1 MSTVTEEMRDAI
13 IKLAGERAFFETREV
28 WLARAARRA
37 GISQRQAKA
46 FFYREASSPRH
57 QDVEAV
63 RLAVSTLNSAEG
75 ARDSE
80 RRDREQDRELE
91 ELRAIVE
98 RLEAVADRFD
108 EHRLRADA
116 GAIRDVARRA
126 RAKLNYLGEEP

>member
-13 IKLAGERAFFETREV
+13 IKLAGERAFLETREV

-37 GISQRQAKA
+37 GITARQAKA
-46 FFYREASSPRH
+46 FFYRETASPRH

-63 RLAVSTLNSAEG
+63 RLAVATLHSAEG
-75 ARDSE
+75 ARDSD
-80 RRDREQDRELE
+80 RRDPELE

-108 EHRLRADA
+108 EHFHRPDA
-116 GAIRDVARRA
+116 LQIRDVARRA
-126 RAKLNYLGEEP
+126 RAKLSHLGEEP

>member
-28 WLARAARRA
+28 WIARAARRA
-37 GISQRQAKA
+37 GITARQAKA

-63 RLAVSTLNSAEG
+63 RLAVATLNSAEE

-80 RRDREQDRELE
+80 RRDRELE
-91 ELRAIVE
+91 ELRAIVD
-98 RLEAVADRFD
+98 RLEAVADRLD
-108 EHRLRADA
+108 EHHLRADA
-116 GAIRDVARRA
+116 GAIRDVAHRA
-126 RAKLNYLGEEP
+126 RARLNHLGEEP